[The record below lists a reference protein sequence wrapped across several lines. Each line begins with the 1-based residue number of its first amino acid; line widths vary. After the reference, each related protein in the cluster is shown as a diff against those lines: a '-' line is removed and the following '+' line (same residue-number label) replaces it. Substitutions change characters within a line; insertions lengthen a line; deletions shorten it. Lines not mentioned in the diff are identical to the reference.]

1 MKTYNKLVRDNIPE
15 IIKKTGRLHT
25 FRFLIMISIMKNLK
39 ISCVRKQRNF

>member
-1 MKTYNKLVRDNIPE
+1 MKIYNKLVRDNIPE

-25 FRFLIMISIMKNLK
+25 FRFSAMKSITKNLR